1 MIRSSWVGSVTMLN
15 GNLTTP
21 EPIIYGRACILQ
33 NQSLRLLVFFFE
45 RKTTG
50 HTAMRIYVSEV
61 YLALT

>member
-1 MIRSSWVGSVTMLN
+1 MLN

-33 NQSLRLLVFFFE
+33 NQSLRLLVLFFE